1 MKKTAASK
9 KFGPAKAGATLKAR
23 NAPSGR
29 FLQTKQDARFR
40 VKTDQGAFVVHGAKG
55 EISSIKK
62 FCDSY
67 GVSRDAVTRMTG
79 FSPRAVANWSSGKP
93 PGPSAQKK
101 LTELT
106 RLFDALSELVDRKA
120 IPSWLKTSNP
130 SFEGSTP
137 LQVIERGEID
147 RLWRMIWQ
155 LESGNSG

>member
-1 MKKTAASK
+1 MKKTGAAK
-9 KFGPAKAGATLKAR
+9 NFGHAKAGATSKTR
-23 NAPSGR
+23 DAPMGK
-29 FLQTKQDARFR
+29 FLQAKQDARFR
-40 VKTDQGAFVVHGAKG
+40 AKTDQGASVVHGKQG

-67 GVSRDAVTRMTG
+67 GVTRDAVTRMTG

-93 PGPSAQKK
+93 PGPGAQKK

-106 RLFDALSELVDRKA
+106 RLFDALSELVDPKTIA
-120 IPSWLKTSNP
+120 SWLKTSNP

-137 LQVIERGEID
+137 LQVIERGETD

-155 LESGNSG
+155 LETGNSG

>member
-1 MKKTAASK
+1 MKKTAAAK
-9 KFGPAKAGATLKAR
+9 KLAHAKAGATLKAR
-23 NAPSGR
+23 NAPSGK
-29 FLQTKQDARFR
+29 FLQRKQDARFR
-40 VKTDQGAFVVHGAKG
+40 VKTDQGAFVLHGAKG

-62 FCDSY
+62 FYDSY
-67 GVSRDAVTRMTG
+67 GVTRDAVTRMTG

-106 RLFDALSELVDRKA
+106 RLFDALSELVDPKA
-120 IPSWLKTSNP
+120 IASWLKTSNP

-137 LQVIERGEID
+137 LQVIERGETD

-155 LESGNSG
+155 LEAGNSG

>member
-1 MKKTAASK
+1 MKKSTASR
-9 KFGPAKAGATLKAR
+9 KFRPAKLGTTLRAKNVAR
-23 NAPSGR
+23 GSFVSA
-29 FLQTKQDARFR
+29 KQDTRLREKAGR
-40 VKTDQGAFVVHGAKG
+40 GALAFHAK
-55 EISSIKK
+55 EASIKQ
-62 FCDSY
+62 FCDTY
-67 GVSRDAVTRMTG
+67 GVTRDAFTRMTG
-79 FSPRAVANWSSGKP
+79 FSPRAVANWSSGKV
-93 PGPSAQKK
+93 PGPSARKR

-120 IPSWLKTSNP
+120 IPSWLGTSNP

>member
-1 MKKTAASK
+1 LTAH
-9 KFGPAKAGATLKAR
+9 
-23 NAPSGR
+23 
-29 FLQTKQDARFR
+29 DARVARFVSAKQATR
-40 VKTDQGAFVVHGAKG
+40 FGIKTDPGALVSHAKDA
-55 EISSIKK
+55 SIKK
-62 FCDSY
+62 FCDTY
-67 GVSRDAVTRMTG
+67 GVTRDAFTRMSC
-79 FSPRAVANWSSGKP
+79 FSPRAVANWSSGKV

-120 IPSWLKTSNP
+120 IASWLKTSNP
-130 SFEGSTP
+130 GFEGSTP